1 MTEMSEETLNGRPQV
16 DQVLEQTLQDLD
28 IPPRPLI
35 IDRIKAEIGSDSRNV
50 KRIGQL
56 ISADVSLAAGLI
68 KTANSPY
75 FGLRTRARS
84 AHDAL
89 LMLGL
94 DVASRAVATISLRQA
109 FPSNGQ
115 LERFW
120 GASAQIA
127 ALSGWLAEELP
138 NRRVR
143 THDAY
148 TYGLFRDCGIAMLLR
163 RFPGYRQTLERAN
176 ADGVLTFTAVEQ
188 RELPTDHAM
197 VGCLLAQDWWLPE
210 EICLAIR
217 HHHDQS
223 AIDLFDS
230 GLPAASR
237 YLVAISQTAEHLVQ
251 QLTGGSRTQEWRKL
265 GGSCLRLLKLAETD
279 LGDLH
284 EGAKEVLRTV
294 D

>member
-1 MTEMSEETLNGRPQV
+1 
-16 DQVLEQTLQDLD
+16 
-28 IPPRPLI
+28 
-35 IDRIKAEIGSDSRNV
+35 V

-75 FGLRTRARS
+75 FGLRNRARS

-163 RFPGYRQTLERAN
+163 RFPAYRQTLERPMPMA
-176 ADGVLTFTAVEQ
+176 
-188 RELPTDHAM
+188 
-197 VGCLLAQDWWLPE
+197 C
-210 EICLAIR
+210 
-217 HHHDQS
+217 
-223 AIDLFDS
+223 
-230 GLPAASR
+230 
-237 YLVAISQTAEHLVQ
+237 
-251 QLTGGSRTQEWRKL
+251 
-265 GGSCLRLLKLAETD
+265 
-279 LGDLH
+279 
-284 EGAKEVLRTV
+284 
-294 D
+294 